1 MKIRSVIILSIFF
14 ALLCGCNNQETKVK
28 SDITNL
34 EIDLKET
41 IRDKDVSAPTL
52 TVEFIQLDE
61 EQAIKTLLQGQIK
74 NEEINAF
81 GKSIETKVNGDS
93 ESLTIYGN
101 KETAVRGG
109 LAYTYDNQKLRV
121 DYDKVATGTPNPPD
135 YMGQIYGHT
144 LNDDYQTFSDLTFKP
159 YKEAENEITTS
170 LSLLDMNQVE
180 LETVYALNKDTMIDH
195 LKKYNDHLAEFYI
208 EDQEPELAN
217 LDISNEEEA
226 YLFQFRQII
235 HGIPVANFIW
245 QNRTREK
252 NDSHET
258 FITAIYNQ
266 HGIKSLDISEYYI
279 VQKTGEMN
287 HLISQDEALNKV
299 IEIYSGKILTT
310 PTRLDEA
317 NLYYVGILEGTE
329 RKLIPVWIFRTVTKV
344 EPGKENEPPYNE
356 YEFITIDAI
365 TGERIIK

>member
-1 MKIRSVIILSIFF
+1 MKIRSVIIVSIFF
-14 ALLCGCNNQETKVK
+14 ILLCSCNNQETKVK

-74 NEEINAF
+74 NKEINAF

-93 ESLTIYGN
+93 ESLTIYGD

-109 LAYTYDNQKLRV
+109 LAYTYDNQKHRV
-121 DYDKVATGTPNPPD
+121 DYDKVATRTSNPPD
-135 YMGQIYGHT
+135 YIEQIYGHT
-144 LNDDYQTFSDLTFKP
+144 LNDDYQPFSDLTFKP
-159 YKEAENEITTS
+159 YKEAEREIITS
-170 LSLLDMNQVE
+170 LSLLDMNEVE
-180 LETVYALNKDTMIDH
+180 LDKVYALDKDTMLDH

-208 EDQEPELAN
+208 EDQEPELLK

-226 YLFQFRQII
+226 YLFQFRQVI
-235 HGIPVANFIW
+235 HDIPVANFIW
-245 QNRTREK
+245 QSRTREE

-266 HGIKSLDISEYYI
+266 HGIKNLDISEYYI
-279 VQKTGEMN
+279 IQQNGEMN
-287 HLISQDEALNKV
+287 DLISQDKALNKV
-299 IEIYSGKILTT
+299 KEIYSKKILTT
-310 PTRLDEA
+310 PTKLDEA

-329 RKLIPVWIFRTVTKV
+329 RKLIPVWIVRAVTKG
-344 EPGKENEPPYNE
+344 EPQEENEPPYNE

-365 TGERIIK
+365 TGEQITK